1 MDLHTGKFFWTTTL
15 PSPPTYPSLQEDIT
29 CDVLII
35 GAGSSGAQFSHFL
48 SETDLRVVV
57 VDKRKVGHGSNLP
70 NTGLI
75 QYLGEKMF
83 FELVN
88 TFGEEHAVRHFKLCE
103 QAICDIEAASQNLPI
118 SSDFI
123 RRDSLYYASCESDIE
138 KLEKEL
144 YYLQKHGFKAVWLTE
159 KQLCQKYPF
168 QKRAALYTYND
179 GEINPYKF
187 THGLIKQASDKGV
200 QIYEDTEITGQKL
213 EKDTATF
220 FTKNGHA
227 ITAKKVIIAA
237 GYEGLEF
244 KKDKNAILGS
254 SYAIVTTPV
263 SDFSSWYKRTLIWET
278 ARPYSYIRTTADN
291 RVIIGGLDE
300 DTDIAEERD
309 AKLIHKRD
317 TLLKEFQKLFPNIDV
332 KPEFYFGAFY
342 GGTHDGLPM
351 IGIYEEMP
359 NCHFIYPYGD
369 NGLVYSMV
377 FARIIRDVL
386 INGSSSDL
394 DLYRQ
399 TRPFL
404 KRI

>member
-359 NCHFIYPYGD
+359 NCYFIYPYGD

-377 FARIIRDVL
+377 FARIIRDVF